1 MNNRNDATN
10 NCCAECGADE
20 GVSLKACKSCMQ
32 AKYCNAVCQKNHWP
46 MHKKD
51 CKIRAAELR
60 DEALF
65 KDPPPKEE
73 CPICFLP
80 MPANIFA
87 CASLPP
93 ATRSSVPI
101 LNLAKAN
108 KEVAKLDLY
117 QYYQCCG
124 KRICKGC
131 VYSLCESD
139 NDAKCPFCN
148 SDRSSKT
155 DEEMVGEVMKRV
167 EVNDAGAIC
176 YLGGYY
182 YYGTGGFPQDLAK
195 AMELYSRAAD
205 LGCGKAHYNMAD
217 VYYKGG
223 DLKKAKFHIEAAA
236 MTGDDVART
245 NIGIMESKSGNT
257 ERAVKHYTIAASAG
271 NYTAMYN
278 LLITLKEGGVSRES
292 IDSTLIAYNNS
303 CAEMRS
309 EARDAAIQFEIENPD
324 YE

>member
-1 MNNRNDATN
+1 
-10 NCCAECGADE
+10 
-20 GVSLKACKSCMQ
+20 
-32 AKYCNAVCQKNHWP
+32 
-46 MHKKD
+46 
-51 CKIRAAELR
+51 
-60 DEALF
+60 
-65 KDPPPKEE
+65 
-73 CPICFLP
+73 
-80 MPANIFA
+80 
-87 CASLPP
+87 
-93 ATRSSVPI
+93 
-101 LNLAKAN
+101 
-108 KEVAKLDLY
+108 
-117 QYYQCCG
+117 
-124 KRICKGC
+124 
-131 VYSLCESD
+131 
-139 NDAKCPFCN
+139 
-148 SDRSSKT
+148 
-155 DEEMVGEVMKRV
+155 MVGEVMKRV

-309 EARDAAIQFEIENPD
+309 EARDAAIQFEIDNPD